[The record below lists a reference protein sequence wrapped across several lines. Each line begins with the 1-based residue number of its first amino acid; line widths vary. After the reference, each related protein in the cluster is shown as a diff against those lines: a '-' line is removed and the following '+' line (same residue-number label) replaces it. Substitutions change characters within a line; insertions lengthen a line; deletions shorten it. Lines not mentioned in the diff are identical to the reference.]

1 MGLMA
6 YWNGMLWTV
15 SREAIM
21 YLDGLST
28 TYKMTEASNND
39 KTGKSPTENIGMEL
53 EEYSF
58 STEYKVETGTPDV
71 WAIVELWKSMIGKAA
86 PLIIGSRQ
94 IGPPKLQLKQVSVGD
109 VKISA
114 LGTVRSAKL
123 SFSFKEFAEKKTGI
137 KTKKNSAG
145 DETASQITA
154 SSTDKK
160 AKKTKTIK

>member
-1 MGLMA
+1 
-6 YWNGMLWTV
+6 
-15 SREAIM
+15 M

-58 STEYKVETGTPDV
+58 STEYKVETGTQDV

-123 SFSFKEFAEKKTGI
+123 SFSFKEFAENTGI
-137 KTKKNSAG
+137 SAKTNSTDDA
-145 DETASQITA
+145 TASQITA